1 MWFRRDLRIGDN
13 PALTSALAE
22 GEVVALFIR
31 EDLPTSSRRA
41 AYLNASLHAL
51 NESLN
56 GRLIIKSGEPFEVLS
71 ALSKKYGPIFTS
83 QEFTPLAVSRAE
95 ELI

>member
-1 MWFRRDLRIGDN
+1 MAIMWFRRDLRIGDN

-56 GRLIIKSGEPFEVLS
+56 GRLIIKSGEPFEI
-71 ALSKKYGPIFTS
+71 G
-83 QEFTPLAVSRAE
+83 RAHV
-95 ELI
+95 